1 MASGLNRPTA
11 PMKRPPKFLSWVVAI
26 IAVLLFIGPMLVGF
40 YTDWKW
46 FGAIEYRGVFTKT
59 LVTRIVLFFLFGL
72 VAAAITYVAG
82 LVVPRLSVP
91 QVH

>member
-1 MASGLNRPTA
+1 MELELASGLNRPAA

-59 LVTRIVLFFLFGL
+59 LVTRIVLCLL
-72 VAAAITYVAG
+72 YTSDAADDCCRV
-82 LVVPRLSVP
+82 
-91 QVH
+91 